1 MALYHCHIKLVQR
14 SKGKSVVAAAAYR
27 SGTKITNEWDGELHD
42 YTKKGGIVHA
52 EILLP
57 SNAPPELGERKTLWN
72 SVELFEKQS
81 DAQLARDIE
90 IALPV
95 ELDRK
100 AQLALVRA
108 YVNDTFVS
116 VGMCADFALH
126 DKGDGNPSIQ
136 EVIKL

>member
-42 YTKKGGIVHA
+42 YTKKGGIVHS

-57 SNAPPELGERKTLWN
+57 SNAPPELGVRKNLWN

-95 ELDRK
+95 ELDRNS
-100 AQLALVRA
+100 QL
-108 YVNDTFVS
+108 
-116 VGMCADFALH
+116 
-126 DKGDGNPSIQ
+126 
-136 EVIKL
+136 